1 MGCGMQQMGC
11 SSGSAVTL
19 PSAHR
24 RVVETP
30 FPASLSVKRA
40 SFYLG
45 NRRRR
50 KGFFTVGS
58 WWASGWLWD
67 GRPQAGTLHVAVG
80 TPLLGWWHLEAQSQ
94 LMAHSY

>member
-1 MGCGMQQMGC
+1 MGRR
-11 SSGSAVTL
+11 SGPAVTL
-19 PSAHR
+19 SSARR

-30 FPASLSVKRA
+30 FPPSLSVKRA

-58 WWASGWLWD
+58 WWASGWMWD
-67 GRPQAGTLHVAVG
+67 GGPRAGAPHVAVG
-80 TPLLGWWHLEAQSQ
+80 TPL
-94 LMAHSY
+94 